1 MKKETIRFSIIGEYI
16 ELIKLLKVTGL
27 SDTGG
32 EAKAMVEG
40 GRVTLNGQPE
50 SRKRAKIRKGDK
62 VDTFSHTLIVE

>member
-1 MKKETIRFSIIGEYI
+1 MKKETIRFSIMGEYI

-40 GRVTLNGQPE
+40 NRVTLNGQPE

-62 VDTFSHTLIVE
+62 VDTFSHTIIVE

>member
-1 MKKETIRFSIIGEYI
+1 MKKETIRFSILGEYI

-40 GRVTLNGQPE
+40 SRVTLNGQPE

-62 VDTFSHTLIVE
+62 VDTFSHTIIVE